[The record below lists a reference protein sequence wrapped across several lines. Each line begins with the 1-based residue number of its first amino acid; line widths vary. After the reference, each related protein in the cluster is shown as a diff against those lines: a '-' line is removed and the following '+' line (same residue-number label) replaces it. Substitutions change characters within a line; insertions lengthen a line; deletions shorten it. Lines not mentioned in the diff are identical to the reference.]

1 MSKVIRSLVGRS
13 HLGKEE
19 LKLEGK
25 CQRSVDLCRLIS
37 SDALCYVRGNEE
49 KKLSLVL
56 KMKLSIYALL

>member
-1 MSKVIRSLVGRS
+1 VSKDIRSLVGRS

-37 SDALCYVRGNEE
+37 SDALCYVRGNE
-49 KKLSLVL
+49 K
-56 KMKLSIYALL
+56 INCPWF